1 MIRLKEPSERYL
13 DSYREAYREYQEHL
27 GTPCFFG
34 NPDQEELFLN
44 FDYYRYERNL
54 PPNRVGSS
62 YFWLVD
68 EEENKFI
75 GEISIR
81 HRLNEDLK
89 RYGGHIG
96 YVVRFSEWGKGY
108 GTMMLRMA
116 LEEARK
122 MGLSEVLITCDDNN
136 TASARV
142 MEHNGLILVDKIENT
157 VDGKTVLTRRYR
169 RKL

>member
-1 MIRLKEPSERYL
+1 MIRLVKPSQRYL
-13 DSYREAYREYQEHL
+13 DSYREAYREYQEHQVI
-27 GTPCFFG
+27 TYAFE
-34 NPDQEELFLN
+34 DSDREDIFLK
-44 FDYYRYERNL
+44 FDHYRYERNL

-62 YFWLVD
+62 FFWLVD

-142 MEHNGLILVDKIENT
+142 MEHNGLTLIDKIENT

-169 RKL
+169 RRL